1 MRVLVTTASKHGA
14 TAEIGRTIADVLIRE
29 GYEVRLLDPE
39 AVTGLDG
46 IDAVVMGSAVY
57 AGRWMKPMRELA
69 DRISGEVEGRPVWL
83 FSSGPIG
90 DPPKPEED
98 PVDVAAITEA
108 TGARDHF
115 VIAGKLDKKVLNFG
129 ERAIVT
135 ALKAPEGDFRDWD
148 QIREFAG
155 RIAEDLRAKV

>member
-1 MRVLVTTASKHGA
+1 
-14 TAEIGRTIADVLIRE
+14 
-29 GYEVRLLDPE
+29 
-39 AVTGLDG
+39 
-46 IDAVVMGSAVY
+46 
-57 AGRWMKPMRELA
+57 MKPMRELA

-148 QIREFAG
+148 QIREYAA